1 MLAFFLVCN
10 MINYSFFLNLFL
22 PHGVLSAC
30 GSYRA
35 VSFPLV
41 VLTARCPFFSRGA
54 MSVAVCR
61 L

>member
-22 PHGVLSAC
+22 PHGVLSAR

-35 VSFPLV
+35 V
-41 VLTARCPFFSRGA
+41 LTARFLSSLGVLC
-54 MSVAVCR
+54 

>member
-10 MINYSFFLNLFL
+10 MINYSFFLYFFL
-22 PHGVLSAC
+22 PHGVLSAR

-35 VSFPLV
+35 V
-41 VLTARCPFFSRGA
+41 PFFSLGA
-54 MSVAVCR
+54 MSVAVCW

>member
-10 MINYSFFLNLFL
+10 MINYSFFLI
-22 PHGVLSAC
+22 C
-30 GSYRA
+30 SYRT

-54 MSVAVCR
+54 LFVAVCR

>member
-22 PHGVLSAC
+22 PHGVLSAR
-30 GSYRA
+30 GSYRT
-35 VSFPLV
+35 V
-41 VLTARCPFFSRGA
+41 PFFSRGA
-54 MSVAVCR
+54 MSVTVCR

>member
-10 MINYSFFLNLFL
+10 MINYSFFFI
-22 PHGVLSAC
+22 C
-30 GSYRA
+30 SYRT

-41 VLTARCPFFSRGA
+41 VLTARFLSSLGVLC
-54 MSVAVCR
+54 

>member
-10 MINYSFFLNLFL
+10 IINYFFFFFICSF
-22 PHGVLSAC
+22 
-30 GSYRA
+30 RT

-41 VLTARCPFFSRGA
+41 VLTARFLSSLGVLC
-54 MSVAVCR
+54 